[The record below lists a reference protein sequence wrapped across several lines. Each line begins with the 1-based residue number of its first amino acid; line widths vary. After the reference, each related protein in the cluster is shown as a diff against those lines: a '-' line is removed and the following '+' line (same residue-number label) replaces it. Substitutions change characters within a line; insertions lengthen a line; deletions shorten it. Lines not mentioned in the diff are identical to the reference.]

1 MLLSKRYILASGVA
15 LLSMAGV
22 VAVAAASGSDRNGY
36 TAKVRGSKP
45 VTVDAPFTNV
55 EAGRRTRV
63 DAPFTNVDV
72 NPDRRRVRVQA
83 PFADVDV
90 RW

>member
-22 VAVAAASGSDRNGY
+22 VAVAAASGSDRGP

-72 NPDRRRVRVQA
+72 NPDRRRVRVLA